1 MTAAGTHLVIGS
13 GASAAMVAWTLACRG
28 DQQVTVLDLGSQLDA
43 SRTAALARMGGRDE
57 ASWRPVDL
65 QLVTAR
71 TAGTGRAV
79 PQKRVYGSDHPF
91 RDLGQVTGIRGGRP
105 DTNTDVV
112 SSAYG
117 GFTNLWGAQAMPF
130 SPGTFRDWPVSWAEM
145 EPHYRAALEQV
156 PLAAE
161 VDDLAG
167 SFPLLAPR
175 SGLPPLGART
185 EAVLQR
191 YAEHRTALRRRGVTV
206 GRARLAFRAN
216 DCTRC
221 GLCMTGCPHG
231 LVYSAAQTM
240 DRVRRL
246 PNVRYVGGVLVEE
259 VGQDDR
265 GAVARFRELATGERH
280 ELHADRVFVGAGAMG
295 TTRLV
300 LGSLPEPP
308 ASVRMAESLQ
318 FVVPFLSRRGV
329 ADPRRPDA
337 RDFTLNQ
344 FNVLLSFDED
354 DVDTAHLHGYPYNPA
369 FLDALPGLLRSPSL
383 SGLTTEVLRRLTVG
397 FGYLPSWASPGI
409 RVTARRGAGGLPE
422 LDLQPEDAG
431 RRPAMLGPVLRR
443 LARIAPALDL
453 WPLLTHVAVSGA
465 GKSYHFGS
473 TFPHQQPGVRGG
485 TDRWG
490 RLPEWDRVHL
500 VDGSVLPTLAS
511 TTFTLTVMA
520 NATRI
525 ATEVLDGRATT
536 ASTASVE
543 SAR

>member
-1 MTAAGTHLVIGS
+1 MTPTGQHLVIGS
-13 GASAAMVAWTLACRG
+13 GASAAMVAWTLARRG
-28 DQQVTVLDLGSQLDA
+28 EQVTVLDLGSRLDA
-43 SRTAALARMGGRDE
+43 SRTAALERMSSRDE
-57 ASWRPVDL
+57 SSWDPSDL
-65 QLVTAR
+65 QLVTDRA
-71 TAGTGRAV
+71 AGGGRAV

-91 RDLGQVTGIRGGRP
+91 RDLGQVAGISGGRP

-117 GFTNLWGAQAMPF
+117 GFTNLWGAQVMPF
-130 SPGTFRDWPVSWAEM
+130 SPGTFRDWPISWAEM

-161 VDDLAG
+161 ADDLAEA
-167 SFPLLAPR
+167 FPLLAAR
-175 SGLPPLGART
+175 SGLPPLAPRT

-191 YAEHRTALRRRGVTV
+191 YAVHRAALRARGVTV
-206 GRARLAFRAN
+206 GRARLGFRAN

-231 LVYSAAQTM
+231 LIYSASQTM
-240 DRVRRL
+240 DQVRRL

-259 VGQDDR
+259 IGQDHR
-265 GAVARFRELATGERH
+265 GAVARFRELASGARS
-280 ELHADRVFVGAGAMG
+280 ELHADRLFVAAGAVG

-300 LGSLPEPP
+300 LGSLPGPP
-308 ASVRMAESLQ
+308 TSVRMAESRQ

-344 FNVLLSFDED
+344 FNVLLSFDEQ
-354 DVDTAHLHGYPYNPA
+354 DVDTAHVHCYPYNPA
-369 FLDALPGLLRSPSL
+369 FLDALPSPLRHPAL
-383 SGLTTEVLRRLTVG
+383 SRLSTEALRRLTVG
-397 FGYLPSWASPGI
+397 FGYLPSWASPSI
-409 RVTARRGAGGLPE
+409 RVTARRGTGGLPA
-422 LDLQPEDAG
+422 LDLVPEEDG
-431 RRPAMLGPVLRR
+431 KRPALLGPTLRR
-443 LARIAPALDL
+443 LARAAPALDL
-453 WPLLTHVAVSGA
+453 WPLLTHVSVSGA

-473 TFPHQQPGVRGG
+473 TFPHRAPGTPGG

-525 ATEVLDGRATT
+525 ATEVVDGRAPSVV
-536 ASTASVE
+536 STSAE
-543 SAR
+543 STR